1 MPARDT
7 LAPVPQGPPA
17 GSDGQAEQ
25 RRGAATSWLALF
37 AGTSTLVCC
46 ALPALLVT
54 LGAGAALATLVS
66 VFPQIV
72 WLSEH
77 KAWVFGVG
85 AVLMAMGG
93 AAQWQQRHAP
103 CPLDPALRHACM
115 AQRRR
120 SAWIYGTSALLF
132 AVGGWFAFVQPWL
145 AEA

>member
-1 MPARDT
+1 MASLEPPLPAAAEVRDGRT
-7 LAPVPQGPPA
+7 
-17 GSDGQAEQ
+17 EQ
-25 RRGAATSWLALF
+25 RRSAATSWLALF

-72 WLSEH
+72 WLSENS
-77 KAWVFGVG
+77 AWVFGVG
-85 AVLMAMGG
+85 ALLLALGG

-103 CPLDPALRHACM
+103 CPIDPALRQACM

-120 SAWIYGTSALLF
+120 SARIYTVSVLLF
-132 AVGGWFAFVQPWL
+132 AVGTWVAFIQPRL
-145 AEA
+145 S

>member
-1 MPARDT
+1 VPAQD
-7 LAPVPQGPPA
+7 LAGPAPPA
-17 GSDGQAEQ
+17 GGDGLAEQ
-25 RRGAATSWLALF
+25 RRSAATSWLALF
-37 AGTSTLVCC
+37 AGTGTLVCC

-77 KAWVFGVG
+77 KGWVFGLG
-85 AVLMAMGG
+85 AVMLALGG

-103 CPLDPALRHACM
+103 CPLDPALRQACM

-120 SAWIYGTSALLF
+120 SARVYGASVLLF
-132 AVGGWFAFVQPWL
+132 ATGAWFAFVQPWL
-145 AEA
+145 ADL

>member
-1 MPARDT
+1 MASLEPPLPAAFDGRDGT
-7 LAPVPQGPPA
+7 T
-17 GSDGQAEQ
+17 EQ
-25 RRGAATSWLALF
+25 RRSAATSWLALF

-77 KAWVFGVG
+77 SAWVFGIG
-85 AVLMAMGG
+85 AVLLALGG

-103 CPLDPALRHACM
+103 CPIDPALRQACM

-120 SAWIYGTSALLF
+120 SARIYAVSVMLF
-132 AVGGWFAFVQPWL
+132 AVGAWFAFIQPWL
-145 AEA
+145 S